1 MKTFQQF
8 NESLKDYS
16 NQGKNVRVP
25 GEDTAS
31 FGKLFKDDLKQMGK
45 YTNPKTGK
53 IEYGLKGTGGMLP
66 DPRKGYQLKQ
76 FATGRGGITRTLNP
90 FLGKGQGL
98 LSGPTPLARQT
109 PRLMKQGA
117 KAVGKALMK
126 NKKFALGALAVG
138 GAVKGIQAL
147 RGKNK

>member
-8 NESLKDYS
+8 NEGLKDYS

-109 PRLMKQGA
+109 PRFMKQGA
-117 KAVGKALMK
+117 KAVGKILMK

>member
-31 FGKLFKDDLKQMGK
+31 FSKLFKDDLKQMGK
-45 YTNPKTGK
+45 YTNPKTNK

>member
-109 PRLMKQGA
+109 PRLIKQGV
-117 KAVGKALMK
+117 KAVGKTLMK

-147 RGKNK
+147 KNRKN

>member
-8 NESLKDYS
+8 NENLKNYS

-45 YTNPKTGK
+45 FKNPKTGK
-53 IEYGLKGTGGMLP
+53 LEGGLLP
-66 DPRKGYQLKQ
+66 DPRKGYQVKQ
-76 FATGRGGITRTLNP
+76 FATGRGGITRTFNP

-98 LSGPTPLARQT
+98 RSGPTPLSRQSG
-109 PRLMKQGA
+109 RLLRQGA
-117 KAVGKALMK
+117 KAVGKTLMK
-126 NKKFALGALAVG
+126 NKKIAVPVAVIG
-138 GAVKGIQAL
+138 GLMAL

>member
-8 NESLKDYS
+8 NEGLKDYS

-147 RGKNK
+147 RNRNS

>member
-8 NESLKDYS
+8 NEGLKDYS

-147 RGKNK
+147 RGKNE

>member
-147 RGKNK
+147 RNRNS

>member
-1 MKTFQQF
+1 VKTYKQF
-8 NESLKDYS
+8 NEGLKDYS

-31 FGKLFKDDLKQMGK
+31 FGKLFRDDLKQMGK
-45 YTNPKTGK
+45 YVNPKTGK

-76 FATGRGGITRTLNP
+76 FATFRGGLTRTINP
-90 FLGKGQGL
+90 FLGKGKGL

-109 PRLMKQGA
+109 PRLLKQGA
-117 KAVGKALMK
+117 KKLLKLALTK
-126 NKKFALGALAVG
+126 RL
-138 GAVKGIQAL
+138 
-147 RGKNK
+147 

>member
-1 MKTFQQF
+1 MKTYSQF
-8 NESLKDYS
+8 SEGLKDYS

-45 YTNPKTGK
+45 YVNPKTGK

-76 FATGRGGITRTLNP
+76 FVTGKGGLTRTLNP
-90 FLGKGQGL
+90 FLGKGKGA

-109 PRLMKQGA
+109 PRLLKQGA
-117 KAVGKALMK
+117 KKLLKLALTRR
-126 NKKFALGALAVG
+126 L
-138 GAVKGIQAL
+138 
-147 RGKNK
+147 

>member
-8 NESLKDYS
+8 NEGLKDYS

-98 LSGPTPLARQT
+98 
-109 PRLMKQGA
+109 
-117 KAVGKALMK
+117 
-126 NKKFALGALAVG
+126 
-138 GAVKGIQAL
+138 
-147 RGKNK
+147 

>member
-1 MKTFQQF
+1 MKTYKQF
-8 NESLKDYS
+8 SEGLKDYS

-25 GEDTAS
+25 GEDKAS

-45 YTNPKTGK
+45 FKNPKTGK
-53 IEYGLKGTGGMLP
+53 LEGGIFP
-66 DPRKGYQLKQ
+66 NPKKGYQLKQ
-76 FATGRGGITRTLNP
+76 FATGQGGLTRTLNP

-98 LSGPTPLARQT
+98 RSGPTPLARQT
-109 PRLMKQGA
+109 PRLMKQGV
-117 KAVGKALMK
+117 KAVGKTLMK
-126 NKKFALGALAVG
+126 NKKFALGALVVG

>member
-1 MKTFQQF
+1 MKTYKQF
-8 NESLKDYS
+8 NEGLKDYS

-25 GEDTAS
+25 GEDTSS

-45 YTNPKTGK
+45 YVNPKTGK

-76 FATGRGGITRTLNP
+76 FVTGKGGLTRTLNP
-90 FLGKGQGL
+90 FLGKGKGA

-109 PRLMKQGA
+109 PRLLKQGA
-117 KAVGKALMK
+117 KKLLKLALT
-126 NKKFALGALAVG
+126 KKL
-138 GAVKGIQAL
+138 
-147 RGKNK
+147 

>member
-45 YTNPKTGK
+45 FKNPKTGK
-53 IEYGLKGTGGMLP
+53 LEGSIFP
-66 DPRKGYQLKQ
+66 DPRKGYQLRQ

-98 LSGPTPLARQT
+98 RSGPTPLSRQSG
-109 PRLMKQGA
+109 RLLRQGA
-117 KAVGKALMK
+117 KAVGKTLMK

>member
-1 MKTFQQF
+1 MKTFKQF
-8 NESLKDYS
+8 NEGLKDYS

-25 GEDTAS
+25 GEDKAS

-45 YTNPKTGK
+45 FKNPKTGK
-53 IEYGLKGTGGMLP
+53 LEGSIFP
-66 DPRKGYQLKQ
+66 DPRKGYQLRQ

-98 LSGPTPLARQT
+98 RSGPTPLSRQSG
-109 PRLMKQGA
+109 RLLRQGA
-117 KAVGKALMK
+117 KAVGKTLMK
-126 NKKFALGALAVG
+126 NKKFALGALAIG

-147 RGKNK
+147 RNRKN

>member
-1 MKTFQQF
+1 MKSFQQF

-45 YTNPKTGK
+45 FKNPKTGK
-53 IEYGLKGTGGMLP
+53 LEGSIFP
-66 DPRKGYQLKQ
+66 DPRKGYQLRQ

-98 LSGPTPLARQT
+98 RSGPTPLARQT
-109 PRLMKQGA
+109 PRLIKQGA
-117 KAVGKALMK
+117 KAVGKTLMK
-126 NKKFALGALAVG
+126 NKKFALGALVVG

>member
-1 MKTFQQF
+1 MKSFQQF
-8 NESLKDYS
+8 NEGLKDYS

-31 FGKLFKDDLKQMGK
+31 FKKLFQDDLKQMGK

-66 DPRKGYQLKQ
+66 DPRKGYQLRQ

-98 LSGPTPLARQT
+98 RSGPTPLSRQSG
-109 PRLMKQGA
+109 RLLRQGA
-117 KAVGKALMK
+117 KAVGKTLMK